1 MLKLD
6 ALVYDAE
13 RPLLFT
19 SGTFLV
25 LFTLFLLGFIAL
37 PLGSERSASSARRAT
52 VAKLAYLYAF
62 SLFFYYKSSGWFV
75 GLLLFMTLADFY
87 LARLIARTPRLMV
100 RRVCLGVS
108 LATSLGLLGY
118 FKYANFFSA
127 AVGDLF
133 GLHSERFD
141 VVLPVGISFYTFQSV
156 SYLVDVYRG
165 RLAPANSLLHYALYL
180 AFFPQLIAGPIVR
193 AETMFSQLERV
204 QGPNADDVRDGL
216 YRVGLGVAKKCLIAD
231 YLAGY
236 CDTVFVDYRALTG
249 TEVLL
254 GFYAY
259 GLQIYFDFGGYSDM
273 AIGLARLLGFS
284 LPENFAAPYSAR
296 SLSEFW
302 QRWHI
307 TLSTWLRDYLYVALG
322 GNRQGPRRR
331 DANLVITMVL
341 GGLWH
346 GAAWHFVL
354 WGLLHGA
361 GLVFDK
367 RWREFGLSCPPW
379 VSRLA
384 TLHFVLFGW
393 ILFRAPSIEDFWN
406 VIGRASGLR
415 PSELFAVLGARSDV
429 VALTLLGWALVFA
442 PAALG
447 RYAGELSRRAPI
459 WARAFAAVIMTQL
472 LLEVSDAAPTPFIYF
487 QF

>member
-6 ALVYDAE
+6 AFVYDAQK
-13 RPLLFT
+13 PLLFT
-19 SGTFLV
+19 SGTFLA
-25 LFTLFLLGFIAL
+25 LFTLFLIGLIAL
-37 PLGSERSASSARRAT
+37 PIAAGPTTVERRAT
-52 VAKLAYLYAF
+52 LVKLAYLYAF

-75 GLLLFMTLADFY
+75 GLLMLMTLADFY
-87 LARLIARTPRLMV
+87 LARLIAHTPKLLV

-108 LATSLGLLGY
+108 LCTSLGLLAY
-118 FKYANFFSA
+118 FKYANFFIDTA
-127 AVGDLF
+127 GDLF
-133 GLHSERFD
+133 GLRSGHFD

-156 SYLVDVYRG
+156 GYLVDVYRG
-165 RLAPANSLLHYALYL
+165 RIAPANSLLHYALYL

-193 AETMFSQLERV
+193 ADALLSQFERV

-216 YRVGLGVAKKCLIAD
+216 YRVVLGLVKKCLIAD

-249 TEVLL
+249 SEVVL

-259 GLQIYFDFGGYSDM
+259 GLQIYFDFSGYSDM
-273 AIGLARLLGFS
+273 AVGLARLLGFS
-284 LPENFAAPYSAR
+284 LPENFRAPYSAR

-307 TLSTWLRDYLYVALG
+307 TLSTWLRDYLYVPLG

-331 DANLVITMVL
+331 DANVVITMLL

-354 WGLLHGA
+354 WGLLHGV
-361 GLVFDK
+361 GLVLDK
-367 RWREFGLSCPPW
+367 RWRDLGLSCPPW

-393 ILFRAPSIEDFWN
+393 ILFRAPSLDDFWN
-406 VIGRASGLR
+406 VLARASELR
-415 PSELFAVLGARSDV
+415 ASELFVVLGARSDV
-429 VALTLLGWALVFA
+429 VALTLLGWALVFS

-447 RYAGELSRRAPI
+447 RCAGELARRTPV
-459 WARAFAAVIMTQL
+459 WAQALAAVIVTQL